1 MSARGKEGFF
11 NPNNEA
17 MLQRVLYNDICRRI
31 GGDLNERQA
40 NRLIKTVNHYMG
52 EVYRVKGDGAPVAQ
66 LNKEVLQ
73 VVLPDYMMY
82 MERSARSSGRSV
94 VGDIEEGPGQQ
105 EPAAG
110 SMRAIEDASQG
121 TRQQM
126 DVSAAFSQLQ
136 AARQGQNKAK
146 MPEPTDFRISL
157 QDEGP
162 VPIDVFEKMKQER
175 EAEARRTEARFAQQ
189 TAAATASAGAGVNNF
204 VQASDNFGRE
214 RRRLQDE
221 AEAAFADQ
229 ERKALEARAAAN
241 SQMMPVPPDMRQI
254 FMGDRETLDRTFNRV
269 VDRPQSYQALA
280 NEAAGNP
287 TTALPTALRDA
298 SPSGQ
303 QMIITREPSTMA
315 YKENELN
322 LFVYSGDRDW
332 ISNSTETRYNFSV
345 SFDPANMPVGLRLN
359 PTSTVKFKNIVRIEL
374 VKAIMPGESVESLV
388 TKSIQTAV
396 FTANTATNTTLT
408 VTSVSSGTIQIGMA
422 ITGSGVTAGTT
433 ISAFGT
439 GTGGAGTYTLSAA
452 TTTTATGVSMS
463 GSITLYESPY
473 NFNVLSFPY
482 IQVRVPELDNN
493 VYGTNQGLNA
503 AFGVLQYDAN
513 WIYDTSNASARGYFA
528 MIPKFL
534 KCQKVYQPTPL
545 ATLQRLTF
553 RFERP
558 DGTLVSTV
566 PDTLDITQIYSSK
579 QVTATSSFPYGY
591 DSTTEAGT
599 GSAYYFIKTSTYF
612 NALTVT
618 KGERIII
625 KNLTWNATPAGA
637 AVAQLQDFLTYIQA
651 DSGFL
656 VVDVGYGTAPNGSG
670 VANITIGANT
680 QGYCNYIVVR
690 GKWSDPTTGSTATSL
705 MGNAA
710 DSSTPGSLTG
720 NTLTSFL
727 NTNAIVTGRLLNQSH
742 QVQVAMRVITREMDP
757 TAVLRPDNL

>member
-11 NPNNEA
+11 NPTNEA

-31 GGDLNERQA
+31 GSDLNERQA

-52 EVYRVKGDGAPVAQ
+52 EVYRVKGDGVGVAQ

-82 MERSARSSGRSV
+82 MERSARSSGRSTI
-94 VGDIEEGPGQQ
+94 GDIEEGPGQQ
-105 EPAAG
+105 TVPAGPMKALEDVPAG
-110 SMRAIEDASQG
+110 QRS
-121 TRQQM
+121 QM

-146 MPEPTDFRISL
+146 MPDPTDFRISL

-162 VPIDVFEKMKQER
+162 VPIDVFEKIKQER
-175 EAEARRTEARFAQQ
+175 EGEARRAEARFAQQ
-189 TAAATASAGAGVNNF
+189 NATQAAASAGVNQF

-221 AEAAFADQ
+221 AETAFAEQ
-229 ERKALEARAAAN
+229 ERKALESRAAAS
-241 SQMMPVPPDMRQI
+241 SQLMPVPPDMRQI
-254 FMGDRETLDRTFNRV
+254 FMGDRESLDRTFNRM
-269 VDRPQSYQALA
+269 VDRPQSYTALA
-280 NEAAGNP
+280 NESNGAAGNP
-287 TTALPTALRDA
+287 TTALPTALRLDG
-298 SPSGQ
+298 PSGQ
-303 QMIITREPSTMA
+303 QMIITREPETMA

-322 LFVYSGDRDW
+322 LFVFSGDRDW

-374 VKAIMPGESVESLV
+374 VKAIMPGESVDSLV
-388 TKSIQTAV
+388 TRSY
-396 FTANTATNTTLT
+396 
-408 VTSVSSGTIQIGMA
+408 SG
-422 ITGSGVTAGTT
+422 
-433 ISAFGT
+433 SAF
-439 GTGGAGTYTLSAA
+439 TYS
-452 TTTTATGVSMS
+452 
-463 GSITLYESPY
+463 SPY

-482 IQVRVPELDNN
+482 IQVRIPELDNN

-513 WIYDTSNASARGYFA
+513 WIYDTTNAVARGFFA

-534 KCQKVYQPTPL
+534 KCQKEYKPTPL
-545 ATLQRLTF
+545 ATLQKLSF

-558 DGTLVSTV
+558 DGALVSNV
-566 PDTLDITQIYSSK
+566 PDTVDITQIYSSK
-579 QVTATSSFPYGY
+579 QVTATAGFPYGY
-591 DSTTEAGT
+591 DATPELDKGA
-599 GSAYYFIKTSTYF
+599 AYYFIKTSTYF
-612 NALTVT
+612 NALTVA
-618 KGERIII
+618 KGDRIII

-637 AVAQLQDFLTYIQA
+637 ALSQLQDFLTFIQG

-656 VVDVGYGTAPNGSG
+656 VVDVGYGTAPNGAT
-670 VANITIGANT
+670 ANITIGANT

-690 GKWSDPTTGSTATSL
+690 GKWSDPTLGGIATAQ
-705 MGNAA
+705 MGNAV
-710 DSSTPGSLTG
+710 DGSVPGTLVV

-727 NTNAIVTGRLLNQSH
+727 NANATVTGRLLNQSH
-742 QVQVAMRVITREMDP
+742 QVQVALRVITREVDP